1 MKNQHSDRR
10 LTGRY
15 ALDDSDYRRPKY
27 GKRHIDFSLTAIR
40 LIINPKKSVLLAT

>member
-15 ALDDSDYRRPKY
+15 ALDDSDYRRSKH